1 MTGKIHMSQNVMPG
15 APTPAVPRHREPLNL
30 PRGSV
35 RAGLVLLIV
44 LPFWVMLLSPAR
56 LGPMPLYLYFLLGL
70 VLVYVAAQGR
80 SATEDRDETTFS
92 FTNVL
97 FLLLSIVGTLAVV
110 GYCLATKPPEFWAD
124 RLQPPPNAASAAPYL
139 LLATLG
145 GYSVGWLISHLL
157 GEWRNIY
164 WWQDVQASISLLAM
178 FLLSF
183 AFVLTVFIQAPLP
196 EMLDITVFESI
207 LVAVVAWYFGA
218 RS

>member
-1 MTGKIHMSQNVMPG
+1 MSQNAMPD
-15 APTPAVPRHREPLNL
+15 ATPPAGPLSRQPLNL
-30 PRGSV
+30 PRGTV

-44 LPFWVMLLSPAR
+44 LPFWVMLLSPTR

-70 VLVYVAAQGR
+70 VLVYVAAHGR
-80 SATEDRDETTFS
+80 SATEARDQTTFS

-97 FLLLSIVGTLAVV
+97 FLLLSILGTLAVV
-110 GYCLATKPPEFWAD
+110 GYCLVTKPPQFWAD
-124 RLQPPPNAASAAPYL
+124 RLVPPPNAAYAAPYL

-164 WWQDVQASISLLAM
+164 WWQDVQASISLMAM

-183 AFVLTVFIQAPLP
+183 AFVLTVFIQAQLP
-196 EMLDITVFESI
+196 EMLDTTVFESI